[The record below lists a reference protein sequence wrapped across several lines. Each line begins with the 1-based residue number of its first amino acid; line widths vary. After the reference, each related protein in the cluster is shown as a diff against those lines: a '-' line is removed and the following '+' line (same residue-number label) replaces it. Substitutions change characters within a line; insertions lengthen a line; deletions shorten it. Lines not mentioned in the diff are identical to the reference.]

1 MTFEDIIGQ
10 EHLKPFLQQNIQS
23 GRAPHAQLFVGKD
36 GLGALPLAIAYASY
50 LMESE
55 NPNQKINPLE
65 NPDIHFFFP
74 VVKKEKTSS
83 AFISKDYMKEWR
95 EFITSK
101 PYGTLND
108 WYGAINAGN
117 KQGVI
122 TVEEAHAI
130 IKTLGLKS
138 FGGGSKVLIIWHA
151 EKMNTSCA
159 NKLLKW
165 FEEPNE
171 KTYIILVAEQ
181 ENGLLQT
188 IQSRCQ
194 SVDLHPLSEPQITNA
209 LVRFHNLDEVSAKQI
224 ARRAEGNLSTALKL
238 IDQEDDKIEFEKLF
252 IEWVRTAFQAKSNK
266 KAINKLMSWSEGV
279 AKLGREREKQ
289 FLSYSLDFF
298 RQALMVNYGA
308 LDLVHLEILDETFS
322 LEKFANFIDAQN
334 IESICDEIERAI
346 YHIERNA
353 NGKIVLTDLSIKL
366 TRLLHQ
372 QAKQNQQ

>member
-10 EHLKPFLQQNIQS
+10 EHLKSFLQQNIKS

-50 LMESE
+50 LIESE
-55 NPNQKINPLE
+55 NPGQKINPLE

-74 VVKKEKTSS
+74 VVKKEKSSS

-108 WYGAINAGN
+108 WYAAINAGN

-151 EKMNTSCA
+151 EKMNTACA

-171 KTYIILVAEQ
+171 KTCIILITEQ
-181 ENGLLQT
+181 EDMLLKT

-194 SVDLHPLSEPQITNA
+194 SVHLHPLSEPQIANA
-209 LVRFHNLDEVSAKQI
+209 LMRFHNLDETSAKQI

-238 IDQEDDKIEFEKLF
+238 IDQEDDKVEFEKLF

-266 KAINKLMSWSEGV
+266 KAINKLMSWSEVV

-308 LDLVHLEILDETFS
+308 LDLVHFEISDKTFS

-334 IESICDEIERAI
+334 IESICAEIERAI

-372 QAKQNQQ
+372 KAKQDR

>member
-50 LMESE
+50 LIELE
-55 NPNQKINPLE
+55 NPVQKINPLE

-74 VVKKEKTSS
+74 VVKKEKSS
-83 AFISKDYMKEWR
+83 STFISKDYMKEWR

-130 IKTLGLKS
+130 IKTLELKS

-151 EKMNTSCA
+151 EKMNSACA

-171 KTYIILVAEQ
+171 KTCIILITEH
-181 ENGLLQT
+181 EDMLLQT
-188 IQSRCQ
+188 IKSRCQ
-194 SVDLHPLSEPQITNA
+194 SVLLHPLSEPQITNA
-209 LVRFHNLDEVSAKQI
+209 LIHLQNIDEASAKQI
-224 ARRAEGNLSTALKL
+224 AHRAEGNLSAALKL
-238 IDQEDDKIEFEKLF
+238 IDREDDKIQFEKLF

-266 KAINKLMSWSEGV
+266 KAINKLMAWSEAV
-279 AKLGREREKQ
+279 VKLGREMEKQ

-298 RQALMVNYGA
+298 RQALMINYGA
-308 LDLVHLEILDETFS
+308 LDLVHFEISDKTFS

-334 IESICDEIERAI
+334 IESICTEIESAI

-372 QAKQNQQ
+372 K

>member
-10 EHLKPFLQQNIQS
+10 EHLKSFLQQNIQS

-50 LMESE
+50 LIESE
-55 NPNQKINPLE
+55 NPGQKVNPLE

-74 VVKKEKTSS
+74 VVKKEKSS
-83 AFISKDYMKEWR
+83 TTLISKDYMKEWR
-95 EFITSK
+95 EFVTHNA
-101 PYGTLND
+101 YGTLSD
-108 WYGAINAGN
+108 WYDAINAGN
-117 KQGVI
+117 KQGLI
-122 TVEEAHAI
+122 TRDEAHAI
-130 IKTLGLKS
+130 IKTLALKS

-151 EKMNTSCA
+151 EKMNSTCA

-171 KTYIILVAEQ
+171 KTCIILITEQ
-181 ENGLLQT
+181 EDMLLQT

-194 SVDLHPLSEPQITNA
+194 SVHLHPLSEQQITNA
-209 LVRFHNLDEVSAKQI
+209 LIQLQNIDEGSAKQI
-224 ARRAEGNLSTALKL
+224 AHRAEGNLSTALKL
-238 IDQEDDKIEFEKLF
+238 IDQEGDKIQFEKLF

-266 KAINKLMSWSEGV
+266 KAINKLMSWSEVV
-279 AKLGREREKQ
+279 AKLGREMEKQ
-289 FLSYSLDFF
+289 FLNYSLEFF

-308 LDLVHLEILDETFS
+308 LDLVHFEIADKTFS
-322 LEKFANFIDAQN
+322 LEKFARFVDAQN
-334 IESICDEIERAI
+334 IEHICTEIESAI

-366 TRLLHQ
+366 TRLLH
-372 QAKQNQQ
+372 KK

>member
-10 EHLKPFLQQNIQS
+10 EHLKSFLQQNIQS

-50 LMESE
+50 LIESE

-74 VVKKEKTSS
+74 VVKKEKSSS

-95 EFITSK
+95 GFITSK

-130 IKTLGLKS
+130 IKNLGLKS

-151 EKMNTSCA
+151 EKMNPSCA

-171 KTYIILVAEQ
+171 KTYIILIAEQ

-188 IQSRCQ
+188 IQSRC
-194 SVDLHPLSEPQITNA
+194 
-209 LVRFHNLDEVSAKQI
+209 
-224 ARRAEGNLSTALKL
+224 
-238 IDQEDDKIEFEKLF
+238 
-252 IEWVRTAFQAKSNK
+252 
-266 KAINKLMSWSEGV
+266 
-279 AKLGREREKQ
+279 
-289 FLSYSLDFF
+289 
-298 RQALMVNYGA
+298 
-308 LDLVHLEILDETFS
+308 
-322 LEKFANFIDAQN
+322 
-334 IESICDEIERAI
+334 
-346 YHIERNA
+346 
-353 NGKIVLTDLSIKL
+353 TD
-366 TRLLHQ
+366 
-372 QAKQNQQ
+372 